1 KNQYKTEGAKI
12 ETDIRL
18 AEMMRSYL
26 NNRGKQNNLIPN
38 NTGLV
43 DSGVEGQIA
52 EYNKALLKRNR
63 LAEGGNSSNPVVLDL
78 DDALAAMRTNI
89 S

>member
-1 KNQYKTEGAKI
+1 
-12 ETDIRL
+12 
-18 AEMMRSYL
+18 MMRSYL

-52 EYNKALLKRNR
+52 EYNKALLKK
-63 LAEGGNSSNPVVLDL
+63 ETV
-78 DDALAAMRTNI
+78 
-89 S
+89 